1 MTKQNT
7 QVVKTNTGAA
17 TLTSAWYLSS
27 SKYPLRSGNI
37 LAPYFSGQDI
47 FRQIANSIKTA
58 KTSLDIV
65 CWGFDPAMPIIR
77 DGNAWSED
85 KSYGGLL
92 IKAAERGVKV
102 RLLLWY
108 YGPANSREK
117 NLPGML
123 GSIGM
128 VKVKRSTKEA
138 TNYSSKWFNAV
149 QAGKYPNIEVV
160 FRDIKDQ
167 GNISGEDER
176 SDDES
181 LALNFPS
188 DHQKSFVAD
197 YGTPNAHGYVMGHNS
212 LTEYWDTASMNHN
225 EPLREPGKGP
235 WHDFS
240 LYVKGPIL
248 IDLNANFC
256 ESWDDNCDNYS
267 HSKGDKLTKARKG
280 MESIMRAS
288 PGRSM
293 AQIVR
298 TRPDKTVNNAKEKE
312 IRRAYLQVAAN
323 PRRYVLIVN
332 QYFQYARWVRELKK
346 HFQAYKQKGAR
357 RQIYIFAFT
366 PQPQSDG
373 MIFRTHQMANE
384 LGVSEQ
390 VGTGD
395 EEFYK
400 QLPNGN
406 YELTSKGK
414 SNRAAPKQLYQDL
427 QALGIETVFCNLK
440 TKVNGQEPKDIYI
453 HAKLMV
459 IDDEFFTLG
468 SANLNIRSMAVD
480 SELNIISD
488 DDSTAFLFR
497 NTLLGRYCGG
507 SITQPGMYGDMGK
520 FFGRF
525 KELANKNRQF
535 ISQKTKI
542 TGHAASFA
550 DSRSAAGTRV
560 A

>member
-1 MTKQNT
+1 MAKQNT

-102 RLLLWY
+102 RLLIWY
-108 YGPANSREK
+108 TQLGNGAQENV
-117 NLPGML
+117 PGMKAKVL
-123 GSIGM
+123 I
-128 VKVKRSTKEA
+128 VKVKRGTKEA
-138 TNYSSKWFNAV
+138 TDYPEKWFDDV
-149 QAGKYPNIEVV
+149 FAGNHPNIKVV
-160 FRDIKDQ
+160 FRDIKNQ
-167 GNISGEDER
+167 GDIENEDER
-176 SDDES
+176 EISES
-181 LALNFPS
+181 GTLSYPT

-197 YGTPNAHGYVMGHNS
+197 YGTANAHGYVMGHNS
-212 LTEYWDTASMNHN
+212 LTAYWDTASMNHN

-256 ESWDDNCDNYS
+256 ESWDDNCDNSS

-366 PQPQSDG
+366 SEPEKDG

-384 LGVSEQ
+384 LGVSER
-390 VGTGD
+390 VGKGD

-414 SNRAAPKQLYQDL
+414 SNGAVSKQLYKDL

-507 SITQPGMYGDMGK
+507 SITQPGMYGDMGEFFSK
-520 FFGRF
+520 FKRLS
-525 KELANKNRQF
+525 ENNRKL
-535 ISQKTKI
+535 IPKKVRI
-542 TGHAASFA
+542 IGHAASFT
-550 DSRSAAGTRV
+550 DSRSAGGTRV

>member
-149 QAGKYPNIEVV
+149 QAGKYPNIKVV

-176 SDDES
+176 SGEES
-181 LALNFPS
+181 ITLNIPS

-212 LTEYWDTASMNHN
+212 LTEYWDTASMNHD
-225 EPLREPGKGP
+225 ERLREPGKGP
-235 WHDFS
+235 WHDLS

-248 IDLNANFC
+248 VDLNANFC
-256 ESWDDNCDNYS
+256 ESWDDNCDNSS
-267 HSKGDKLTKARKG
+267 HSKGDKLTKVRNG
-280 MESIMRAS
+280 MASMMRAS
-288 PGRSM
+288 PGSSM

-298 TRPDKTVNNAKEKE
+298 TRPDKTVNKAKEKE

-366 PQPQSDG
+366 PTPQSDG
-373 MIFRTHQMANE
+373 MMFRTHQMANE

-390 VGTGD
+390 VGKGD

-406 YELTSKGK
+406 YELISKGK
-414 SNRAAPKQLYQDL
+414 SNGAAPKQLYKDL

-507 SITQPGMYGDMGK
+507 SITQPGMYGDMGEFFKK
-520 FFGRF
+520 FKRLSERNR
-525 KELANKNRQF
+525 ELIPEKVR
-535 ISQKTKI
+535 I

-550 DSRSAAGTRV
+550 DSRSAGGTRV